1 MKQVCWDDGLGF
13 LSDAGTLD
21 AGGRLI
27 DPHKGG
33 ETSFVLRLY
42 SSSRILASS

>member
-21 AGGRLI
+21 AGGHLT
-27 DPHKGG
+27 DPRKGG
-33 ETSFVLRLY
+33 ETSFVLRLC